1 MFRQDPPEV
10 LIVGAGPV
18 GLFTAL
24 ALTRRNVRAGL
35 LDTGLWPCT
44 HSYALALH
52 PQTLELL
59 DGFGLAD
66 RAAAGSYMVKTL
78 GLYDQHGRHGGIR
91 LDATGRGLAVA
102 RQDSVEALLEVALDE
117 LGVRVAWRHEAT
129 RILPTPD
136 AVEVTVAEYEQ
147 ETRGYIIAGSE
158 WVVAR
163 SRDLRVPFV
172 VGADGY
178 NSRVRRAA
186 GIDFPEVGPAQY
198 FAVFE
203 FETDFD
209 FAGEMRLILNE
220 STSDVLWPLP
230 GGACRWSFELPG
242 YHDTAAELIQ
252 QALAKTMAGHVP
264 SERTKDRELESPG
277 ANLPELEEGR
287 LHELIRERA
296 PWFDGAVRNIVWKN
310 VVRFE
315 RRLAPAFGHG
325 RLWLAGDSAH
335 LASPVGIQSMNVGF
349 AEAHDLAG
357 TLARILRG
365 GAALAELENYG
376 RNALAGWRKLQ
387 GLEGDAHA
395 LPGAD
400 AWISSRAPLLLH
412 SLPAHGPALAAL
424 AAQVGV
430 AL

>member
-24 ALTRRNVRAGL
+24 ALTRKNVRAGL

-52 PQTLELL
+52 PQTLSLL
-59 DGFGLAD
+59 DEFGLAE
-66 RAAAGSYMVKTL
+66 RAMAGSYAVTTM
-78 GLYDQHGRHGGIR
+78 GLYDKDGRHGEVK
-91 LDATGRGLAVA
+91 LDAGGRCLAVA
-102 RQDSVEALLEVALDE
+102 RQDSLESMLEQALQEA
-117 LGVRVAWRHEAT
+117 GVKVAWRHEAT
-129 RILPTPD
+129 RIIPTPD
-136 AVEVTVAEYEQ
+136 AVEVTIAEYEQ
-147 ETRGYIIAGSE
+147 ETRGYIIAHSE

-163 SRDLRVPFV
+163 SRDLRVRYV

-209 FAGEMRLILNE
+209 FKGEMRLILNE
-220 STSDVLWPLP
+220 QTSDVLWPLP

-242 YHDTAAELIQ
+242 YHDVAAEKLQ
-252 QALAKTMAGHVP
+252 QALAKSVAGAVP
-264 SERTKDRELESPG
+264 SDRVKDREPDSPG
-277 ANLPELEEGR
+277 ASLPELEESHLR
-287 LHELIRERA
+287 ELVRDRA
-296 PWFDGAVRNIVWKN
+296 PWFTGSVRNIVWKN

-315 RRLAPAFGHG
+315 RRLAPSFGHE

-335 LASPVGIQSMNVGF
+335 LTSPVGIQSMNVGF
-349 AEAHDLAG
+349 AEAHALSAAI
-357 TLARILRG
+357 ARILRG
-365 GAALAELENYG
+365 GASDSELDDYG
-376 RNALAGWRKLQ
+376 REASSAWRKLH
-387 GLEGDAHA
+387 GLEGPVTAA
-395 LPGAD
+395 GAD
-400 AWISSRAPLLLH
+400 PWIAARAQRFLT
-412 SLPAHGPALAAL
+412 SLPAYGESLTALG
-424 AAQVGV
+424 AQIGV
-430 AL
+430 TV